1 MEFFKKADWF
11 NREGPYF
18 YNVEH
23 IIFIILALAT
33 CVIVPLLLRKKS
45 PKTIK
50 IVLICLWATALALDL
65 LKYMQGWIRDAMGD
79 GTFGIGSEL
88 PFYTCSIFL
97 FTLPFAL
104 FSRNDLIKRSVCA
117 FLCTISLFGGLINFF
132 LSFTLVNYSLFS
144 FYGLHTCIY
153 HLMLLLVPMIMLI
166 TGYYRPQWRDFVNAF
181 IVFAIFALPVF
192 IFDCIFGVDY
202 MYLYDGSDL
211 TPFAVIADAMPH
223 HLLWTVVVTLGYA
236 LVCITVLA
244 SEIGITKLVALIK
257 NKMDARKAPA
267 AEV

>member
-1 MEFFKKADWF
+1 MEFFRKEDWF

-18 YNVEH
+18 YNAEH

-33 CVIVPLLLRKKS
+33 CVAVPLLLRKKS

-65 LKYMQGWIRDAMGD
+65 IKYVQWWIGDAIGYGPFSV
-79 GTFGIGSEL
+79 GTEL
-88 PFYTCSIFL
+88 PLYTCSIFL
-97 FTLPFAL
+97 YAVPVAL
-104 FSRNDLIKRSVCA
+104 FVRNDLIKRSLCA

-132 LSFTLVNYSLFS
+132 LSFTLINNSLFS
-144 FYGLHTCIY
+144 FYGLHTCLY
-153 HLMLLLVPMIMLI
+153 HMMLLLVPMIMLI

-181 IVFAIFALPVF
+181 VVFAIVAAPVF
-192 IFDCIFGVDY
+192 IFNCIFTTDY

-211 TPFAVIADAMPH
+211 APFAVIADAMPH

-236 LVCITVLA
+236 LVCIMVLA
-244 SEIGITKLVALIK
+244 CEIGITKLVALIK
-257 NKMDARKAPA
+257 NRREQRKAV
-267 AEV
+267 AEKA